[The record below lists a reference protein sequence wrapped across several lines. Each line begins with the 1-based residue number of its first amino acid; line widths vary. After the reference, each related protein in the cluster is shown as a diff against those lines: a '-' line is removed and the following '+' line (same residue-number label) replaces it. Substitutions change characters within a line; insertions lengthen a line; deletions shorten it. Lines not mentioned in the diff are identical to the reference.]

1 MILYEHPLSPY
12 ARKVKLVLFEKG
24 LEFERRQGGP
34 KLLDSDEFRRVG
46 PRGEVPVLVDGALT
60 VADST
65 IICEYLEERYPE
77 PRLYPVTPAER
88 VRARLLED
96 MADTEFEPALWAL
109 FEVRFFGRAPGEL
122 GEKLVAAATGCVER
136 HMNRLEQELADHSFF
151 GGESFGIADAALV
164 PHLGGAAQA
173 GIKAGP
179 ERPRLSEWVKRV
191 RARPSVQKDQ
201 QHVRELAATLD
212 EEAQAA
218 ATRPRQYRSHRL
230 EWMLKY
236 GGLPVVLD
244 GLEQGTIQFSR
255 AL

>member
-12 ARKVKLVLFEKG
+12 ARKVKLVLLEKG
-24 LEFERRQGGP
+24 LEFERRHGGS
-34 KLLDSDEFRRVG
+34 KQLDSEEFRRVS
-46 PRGEVPVLVDGALT
+46 PRGEVPVLVDGEL
-60 VADST
+60 VVQDST

-77 PRLYPVTPAER
+77 PRLYPVDAADR

-96 MADTEFEPALWAL
+96 VADTELEPPIWAL

-122 GEKLVAAATGCVER
+122 GEQLVAKATSCIER
-136 HMNRLEQELADHSFF
+136 HMDRLEQELGDRSLF
-151 GGESFGIADAALV
+151 GGDSFGIADASLV
-164 PHLGGAAQA
+164 PHLGGAAQL

-179 ERPRLSEWVKRV
+179 ARPRLSEWVKRV
-191 RARPSVQKDQ
+191 RARPSVQLDQ
-201 QHVRELAATLD
+201 QHVRELGPSLGQ
-212 EEAQAA
+212 EAQDAA
-218 ATRPRQYRSHRL
+218 GRPRQYRSHRL

-244 GLEQGTIQFSR
+244 GIERGTIQFSR

>member
-24 LEFERRQGGP
+24 LDFERRYGGA
-34 KLLDSDEFRRVG
+34 KQLDSEEFLKVS
-46 PRGEVPVLVDGALT
+46 PRGEVPVLVDGEL
-60 VADST
+60 VVGDST

-77 PRLYPVTPAER
+77 PRLYPVSAADR
-88 VRARLLED
+88 VRARVLED
-96 MADTEFEPALWAL
+96 VADTELEPALWAM

-122 GEKLVAAATGCVER
+122 GELLVSAATSCIER
-136 HMNRLEQELADHSFF
+136 HLDRLEQALGDRDFF
-151 GGESFGIADAALV
+151 GGDSFGIADCSLV
-164 PHLGGAAQA
+164 PHLGGAAQL

-179 ERPRLSEWVKRV
+179 GRPRLSEWVKRV
-191 RARPSVQKDQ
+191 RARPSVQRDQ
-201 QHVRELAATLD
+201 EHVRALAGSLD

-218 ATRPRQYRSHRL
+218 ASRPRQYRSHRL

-236 GGLPVVLD
+236 GGLPVVLE
-244 GLEQGTIQFSR
+244 GLERGTIQFSR

>member
-24 LEFERRQGGP
+24 LDFERRQGGA
-34 KLLDSDEFRRVG
+34 KLLDSEEFLEVS
-46 PRGEVPVLVDGALT
+46 PRGEVPVLVDGDL
-60 VADST
+60 VVCDST

-77 PRLYPVTPAER
+77 PRLYPTSPGER
-88 VRARLLED
+88 VRARVIED
-96 MADTEFEPALWAL
+96 IADTELEPALWAM

-122 GEKLVAAATGCVER
+122 GETLIAAATSCIER
-136 HMNRLEQELADHSFF
+136 HLDRLEQALGDRQFF
-151 GGESFGIADAALV
+151 GGDSFGIADASLV

-179 ERPRLSEWVKRV
+179 ARPRLSEWVKRV
-191 RARPSVQKDQ
+191 RARPSVARDQ
-201 QHVRELAATLD
+201 QHVRELAGSLT

-218 ATRPRQYRSHRL
+218 AGRPRQYRSHRL

-244 GLEQGTIQFSR
+244 GLERGTIQFSR